1 MLSTLY
7 IENIAVIEKISI
19 DFKKGLN
26 VLTGETGA
34 GKSIIID
41 SICAVLGRRT
51 SKDLIR
57 TGAEKAFVSALFEDV
72 SENVLKACNEL
83 GFESEDGSLFIQREI
98 AKSGKNLCRING
110 RPSTVSILKEIGAEL
125 VNIHG
130 QHESYELMSPDL
142 HINYIDNMGGHQQL
156 LSEYFDA
163 YNQYKAY
170 KKQLSQLSDDESKR
184 MHEID
189 LLTYQINELTEAD
202 LAENEL
208 EQLNEERLVL
218 LNSEKIARSLYSA
231 KQALEGDDS
240 YTGACDALE
249 NVAGSLNDASRFS
262 PQLEQL
268 ASRVLDLSYELR
280 DCCDEVD
287 NQIEL
292 TQSNPQRLEEIE
304 QRLDILYHLSKKYG
318 STTEEMIDFLN
329 KATVR
334 LQSLISFD
342 ENKTKLEQS
351 CKQAYDKALSLAQ
364 KLSESR
370 KKVSEIFSQSV
381 QSEMAYLDMPK
392 VKIFVS
398 TQQCELYEKGI
409 DKIELLISANPGE
422 EPKPVSKIASGGELS
437 RMMLAIKSVLTK
449 YDTTGTLIFDEV
461 DTGISGSASQKVG
474 QKLKNASADCQ
485 VLCITHQAQIA
496 AFADSH
502 YLIQKQFK
510 DEKTYTTV
518 TPLDLSGRVA
528 ELARIIS
535 GDSKDETAVTFAK
548 QLIKNS

>member
-98 AKSGKNLCRING
+98 SKSGKNICRING

-249 NVAGSLNDASRFS
+249 NVASSLNDASRFS

-292 TQSNPQRLEEIE
+292 TQSNPQKLEEIE

-351 CKQAYDKALSLAQ
+351 CKQAYDKALNLAQ

-370 KKVSEIFSQSV
+370 KRVSEIFSQSV

-502 YLIQKQFK
+502 YLIQKQFEE
-510 DEKTYTTV
+510 DKTYTTV

>member
-98 AKSGKNLCRING
+98 SKSGKNLCRING

-189 LLTYQINELTEAD
+189 LLTYQINELNEAD

-249 NVAGSLNDASRFS
+249 NVASSLNDASRFS

-329 KATVR
+329 KATER

-370 KKVSEIFSQSV
+370 KRVSEIFSQSV

-502 YLIQKQFK
+502 YLIQKQFEE
-510 DEKTYTTV
+510 DKTYTTV
-518 TPLDLSGRVA
+518 TPLDFNGRVA

>member
-72 SENVLKACNEL
+72 SQNVLKAAAEL
-83 GFESEDGSLFIQREI
+83 GYESEDGSLFIQREI
-98 AKSGKNLCRING
+98 SKSGKNLCRING

-142 HINYIDNMGGHQQL
+142 HINYIDNMGGHQLL

-189 LLTYQINELTEAD
+189 LLTYQINELTDAD

-249 NVAGSLNDASRFS
+249 NVAGLLNDASRFS

-351 CKQAYDKALSLAQ
+351 CKQAYDKALNLAQ

-370 KKVSEIFSQSV
+370 KRVSEIFSQSV

-502 YLIQKQFK
+502 YLIQKQFEE
-510 DEKTYTTV
+510 DKTYTTV

>member
-83 GFESEDGSLFIQREI
+83 GYESEDGSLFIQREI
-98 AKSGKNLCRING
+98 SKSGKNSCRING

-189 LLTYQINELTEAD
+189 LLTYQINELNEAD

-249 NVAGSLNDASRFS
+249 NVASSLNDASRFS

-370 KKVSEIFSQSV
+370 KRVSEIFSQSV

-502 YLIQKQFK
+502 YLIQKQFEE
-510 DEKTYTTV
+510 DKTYTTV
-518 TPLDLSGRVA
+518 TPLDYNGKVA

>member
-98 AKSGKNLCRING
+98 SKNGKNLCRING

-189 LLTYQINELTEAD
+189 LLTYQINELNEAD

-249 NVAGSLNDASRFS
+249 NVASSLNDASRFS

-502 YLIQKQFK
+502 YLIQKQFEE
-510 DEKTYTTV
+510 DKTYTTV
-518 TPLDLSGRVA
+518 TPLDFDGRVA

>member
-98 AKSGKNLCRING
+98 SKSGKNLCRING

-189 LLTYQINELTEAD
+189 LLTYQINELNEAD

-249 NVAGSLNDASRFS
+249 NVAGLLNDASRFS

-334 LQSLISFD
+334 LQSLLSFD
-342 ENKTKLEQS
+342 ENKTRLEQS

-370 KKVSEIFSQSV
+370 KRVSEIFSQSV

-398 TQQCELYEKGI
+398 TRQCELYEKGI

-502 YLIQKQFK
+502 YLIQKQFEE
-510 DEKTYTTV
+510 DKTYTTV
-518 TPLDLSGRVA
+518 TPLDYNGRVA

>member
-83 GFESEDGSLFIQREI
+83 GYESEDGSLFIQREI
-98 AKSGKNLCRING
+98 SKSGKNSCRING

-189 LLTYQINELTEAD
+189 LLTYQINELNEAD

-370 KKVSEIFSQSV
+370 KRVSEIFSQSV

-502 YLIQKQFK
+502 YLIQKQFEE
-510 DEKTYTTV
+510 DKTYTTV

>member
-98 AKSGKNLCRING
+98 SKSGKNLCRING

-218 LNSEKIARSLYSA
+218 LNSEKITRSLYSA

-249 NVAGSLNDASRFS
+249 NVAGLLNDASRFS

-334 LQSLISFD
+334 LQSLLSFD
-342 ENKTKLEQS
+342 ENKTRLEQS

-370 KKVSEIFSQSV
+370 KRVSEIFSQSV

-398 TQQCELYEKGI
+398 TRQCELYEKGI

-510 DEKTYTTV
+510 DDKTYTTV

>member
-19 DFKKGLN
+19 DFKRGLN

-57 TGAEKAFVSALFEDV
+57 TGAEKAFVSALFENV
-72 SENVLKACNEL
+72 SENVLRSCNEL

-98 AKSGKNLCRING
+98 SKSGKNSCRING

-125 VNIHG
+125 INIHG

-156 LSEYFDA
+156 LSDYSEA
-163 YNQYKAY
+163 YSKYKAY
-170 KKQLSQLSDDESKR
+170 QKQLSQLSDDESKR

-202 LAENEL
+202 LGENEL
-208 EQLNEERLVL
+208 EQLNEERMVL

-231 KQALEGDDS
+231 KQALEGDDD

-249 NVAGSLNDASRFS
+249 NVASSLNDASRFS

-304 QRLDILYHLSKKYG
+304 ERLDILYHLSKKYG

-329 KATVR
+329 KATER

-351 CKQAYDKALSLAQ
+351 CKKAYDKALSLAQ
-364 KLSESR
+364 KLSQSR

-392 VKIFVS
+392 VRIFVS

-502 YLIQKQFK
+502 YLIQKQFEE
-510 DEKTYTTV
+510 DKTYTTV
-518 TPLDLSGRVA
+518 TPLDYNGRVA

-535 GDSKDETAVTFAK
+535 GDSKDETAVSFAK

>member
-57 TGAEKAFVSALFEDV
+57 TGAEKAFVSAFFEDV
-72 SENVLKACNEL
+72 SQNVLKAAAEL
-83 GFESEDGSLFIQREI
+83 GYESEDGSLFIQREI
-98 AKSGKNLCRING
+98 SKSGKNLCRING

-189 LLTYQINELTEAD
+189 LLTYQINELTDAD

-249 NVAGSLNDASRFS
+249 NVASSLNDASRFS

-370 KKVSEIFSQSV
+370 KRVSEIFSQSV

-502 YLIQKQFK
+502 YLIQKQFEE
-510 DEKTYTTV
+510 DKTYTTV
-518 TPLDLSGRVA
+518 TPLDYNGRVA